1 MNQVYLPP
9 IIVNFLQQQA
19 ISQPQYHKPVPIKS
33 HFSWPKLYWLIW
45 GAIAIVVFQ
54 LTIIISF
61 GNSFN
66 NWYVVG
72 LSLLMIGLGAMG
84 GWWWL
89 KSVVRA
95 RENKGLTDSSFV
107 IKNYQYSY
115 RQYSQAQKL
124 LERQQH
130 RKLRQLLSGQI
141 PNLFTQLTLTP
152 EEKQLKTLLKKTFP
166 FLQVKN
172 RVKCLIKKEWVE
184 IEWVIISERTQVFLG
199 VFFENENKD
208 YYLRLLEDTS
218 LRDRLLEENW
228 GIIEVTSTQ
237 SLMRILAHLIER
249 FQLL

>member
-9 IIVNFLQQQA
+9 IIVNFLKQQA

-45 GAIAIVVFQ
+45 GAIALIVFQ
-54 LTIIISF
+54 VTIIISF

-72 LSLLMIGLGAMG
+72 LSLLMIGLGGIGA
-84 GWWWL
+84 WWWL
-89 KSVVRA
+89 KSVA
-95 RENKGLTDSSFV
+95 WQRENRGLTDTSLI

-130 RKLRQLLSGQI
+130 RKLRQLLSKKY
-141 PNLFTQLTLTP
+141 PKLLTQLAVKR
-152 EEKQLKTLLKKTFP
+152 EEKPLKTLLKNTFP

-184 IEWVIISERTQVFLG
+184 IEWVIISERTQVFLA

-208 YYLRLLEDTS
+208 YYLRLLDDTS
-218 LRDRLLEENW
+218 VRDRLLEENW
-228 GIIEVTSTQ
+228 GIIEVTCTQ
-237 SLMRILAHLIER
+237 SLMRTIAHLIER

>member
-45 GAIAIVVFQ
+45 GAIALVVFQ
-54 LTIIISF
+54 VTIIISF

-72 LSLLMIGLGAMG
+72 LSLLMIGLGGIG

-89 KSVVRA
+89 K
-95 RENKGLTDSSFV
+95 
-107 IKNYQYSY
+107 
-115 RQYSQAQKL
+115 
-124 LERQQH
+124 RQQH
-130 RKLRQLLSGQI
+130 RKLRQLLSVHI
-141 PNLFTQLTLTP
+141 PKLFTQLTATS
-152 EEKQLKTLLKKTFP
+152 EEKQFKKLLKKTFP

>member
-95 RENKGLTDSSFV
+95 RENKGLT
-107 IKNYQYSY
+107 
-115 RQYSQAQKL
+115 R
-124 LERQQH
+124 
-130 RKLRQLLSGQI
+130 LRAG
-141 PNLFTQLTLTP
+141 
-152 EEKQLKTLLKKTFP
+152 
-166 FLQVKN
+166 
-172 RVKCLIKKEWVE
+172 
-184 IEWVIISERTQVFLG
+184 
-199 VFFENENKD
+199 
-208 YYLRLLEDTS
+208 LR
-218 LRDRLLEENW
+218 
-228 GIIEVTSTQ
+228 
-237 SLMRILAHLIER
+237 
-249 FQLL
+249 